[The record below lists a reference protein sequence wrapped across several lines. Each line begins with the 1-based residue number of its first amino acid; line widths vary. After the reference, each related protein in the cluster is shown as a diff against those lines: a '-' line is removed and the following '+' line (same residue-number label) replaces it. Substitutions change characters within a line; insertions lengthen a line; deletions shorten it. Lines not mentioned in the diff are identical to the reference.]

1 MTIQLDTP
9 APATKPGVA
18 DTDFDLDITIVAS
31 GPTVPDLMRNTD
43 DNCGSTCQ
51 SACSNSTC

>member
-9 APATKPGVA
+9 TPAAAP
-18 DTDFDLDITIVAS
+18 DTDFDLDISIVAS
-31 GPTVPDLMRNTD
+31 GPVVADLMRNTD
-43 DNCGSTCQ
+43 DNCGSSCQ